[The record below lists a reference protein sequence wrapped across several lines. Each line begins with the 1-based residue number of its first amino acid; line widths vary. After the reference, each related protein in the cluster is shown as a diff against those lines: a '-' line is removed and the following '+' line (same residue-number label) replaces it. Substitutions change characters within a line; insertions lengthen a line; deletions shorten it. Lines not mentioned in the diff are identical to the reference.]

1 MERTLLL
8 NASFQPL
15 KVISWRKAVIL
26 HFLDKVEIVEEYDRE
41 IRSVSQTIQLP
52 AVIRLLKYVR
62 LEKRS
67 VKLSRE
73 TVFQRDHF
81 TCQYCA
87 QRFPFHK
94 LTCDHVIPRSKGGK
108 TSWDNL
114 VTACLP
120 CNTKKGSHPP
130 EKVGISF
137 RNKPMEPD
145 WFQYLALSLNAANDH
160 PAWRI
165 YLPQIPN

>member
-15 KVISWRKAVIL
+15 KVISWRKAITL
-26 HFLDKVEIVEEYDRE
+26 LFLGKVEILEEYDRE

-52 AVIRLLKYVR
+52 AVIRLVKYVR
-62 LEKRS
+62 WERRP

-73 TVFQRDHF
+73 TIFQRDHF
-81 TCQYCA
+81 TCQYCL
-87 QRFPFHK
+87 QRFPSHK

-108 TSWDNL
+108 TSWDNI

-120 CNTKKGSHPP
+120 CNTKKGNHSS

-137 RNKPMEPD
+137 RKKPVEPD
-145 WFQYLALSLNAANDH
+145 WIQYLTLSLQTANDH

-165 YLPQIPN
+165 YLPQVPN